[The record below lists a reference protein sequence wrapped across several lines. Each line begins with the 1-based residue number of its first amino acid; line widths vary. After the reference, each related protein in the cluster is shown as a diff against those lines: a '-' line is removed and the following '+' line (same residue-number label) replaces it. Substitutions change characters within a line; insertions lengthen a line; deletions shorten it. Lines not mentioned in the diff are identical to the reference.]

1 MAMPE
6 IKVPEVKLPEFKL
19 PDGLRDMSRE
29 DIVNAARDLRMPN
42 RSDLPEIDLSKVEM
56 PKVDFSKVELPKQI
70 ADRMPK
76 RNRPN
81 PILPIAG
88 VLAIG
93 AAIAAAWWLFTSS
106 VTGPRI
112 RSAVNDLKARMN
124 GEPNDLVRYDSD
136 VDLGSL
142 VTDSSNAHSPSS
154 SFDAYET
161 SNGIADMGEGVP
173 VGPGEL
179 PQGARSN

>member
-1 MAMPE
+1 MPE

-29 DIVNAARDLRMPN
+29 DIVNAAHDIRMPK
-42 RSDLPEIDLSKVEM
+42 RSDLPDIDLSKV
-56 PKVDFSKVELPKQI
+56 DLSKIELPKQI
-70 ADRMPK
+70 ADRMPNRK
-76 RNRPN
+76 RPN

-88 VLAIG
+88 VLAVG

-124 GEPNDLVRYDSD
+124 GEPHDLVRYDSD

-142 VTDSSNAHSPSS
+142 VADPSS
-154 SFDAYET
+154 AKRSSMSSESYDP
-161 SNGIADMGEGVP
+161 SNGADDMGDAVA
-173 VGPGEL
+173 VGPGEM
-179 PQGARSN
+179 PEGVRSN

>member
-1 MAMPE
+1 MPE
-6 IKVPEVKLPEFKL
+6 INLPEVKLPDFKL
-19 PDGLRDMSRE
+19 PDGLREMSRE
-29 DIVNAARDLRMPN
+29 DIVNAARDVRMPK
-42 RSDLPEIDLSKVEM
+42 RSDLPDFDLSKI
-56 PKVDFSKVELPKQI
+56 ELPKQI
-70 ADRMPK
+70 ADRMPNRK
-76 RNRPN
+76 RSN

-88 VLAIG
+88 LLAVG

-142 VTDSSNAHSPSS
+142 VAETDDPHRSSMTSHP
-154 SFDAYET
+154 YET
-161 SNGIADMGEGVP
+161 TNGIADLGEGVP

-179 PQGARSN
+179 PEGVRSN